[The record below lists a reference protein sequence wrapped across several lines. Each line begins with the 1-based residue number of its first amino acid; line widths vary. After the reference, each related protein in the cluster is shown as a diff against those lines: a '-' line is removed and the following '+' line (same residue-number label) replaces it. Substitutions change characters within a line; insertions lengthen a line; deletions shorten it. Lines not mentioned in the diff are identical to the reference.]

1 MNQWLGAG
9 LIFIVCPLIGA
20 LLMPPRSR
28 RRSVSRN
35 GAIDWSQWE
44 WLLEILQGSLAVGL
58 AKLIFPDY
66 SEWDVMALMGVA
78 AGRFWRQRGSA
89 AAKSSGVLM
98 MLSGYFW
105 HNPISGLLVLMFGSI
120 GSMLFRENRQITFVW
135 LMLMP
140 LMTVVREPRSGI
152 LILLTA
158 GLAGILYGMEQ
169 RRWSTTDQGSSP
181 TQAKATAQMFRADSL
196 GDGLNPAIAGELAT
210 TLAQLQQQG
219 FPVPMGWVIYPGD
232 DPESLAAMIQPL
244 ERQLWTVRLSFVGQ
258 SSEAALSKDLV
269 GLRSIWAAIVQGFEG
284 HSGERVAAIVQP
296 QIQSLYSGKVYCQAP
311 TLKADVPSA
320 VSQQVLALVDR
331 LNDEPNTWE
340 TLEWSYDGKQV
351 WILSVL

>member
-9 LIFIVCPLIGA
+9 LVLLFAPLIGA
-20 LLMPPRSR
+20 LLLPPRSGLGR
-28 RRSVSRN
+28 RRH

-44 WLLEILQGSLAVGL
+44 WGLEILQGLLVVGL
-58 AKLIFPDY
+58 AKLVFPNN
-66 SEWDVMALMGVA
+66 SEWDMMALMGGA
-78 AGRFWRQRGSA
+78 AGRFWRQRGTQ
-89 AAKSSGVLM
+89 AKSSGILM
-98 MLSGYFW
+98 MLAGYFL
-105 HNPISGLLVLMFGSI
+105 HNPISGLLVLVFGGI

-140 LMTVVREPRSGI
+140 LMTVLRAPRSGI

-169 RRWSTTDQGSSP
+169 RRSP
-181 TQAKATAQMFRADSL
+181 TQGKATAQMFRADSL
-196 GDGLNPAIAGELAT
+196 GDGLNPAISGELAT

-232 DPESLAAMIQPL
+232 DPESLAQMIQPL
-244 ERQLWTVRLSFVGQ
+244 DRELWTVRLSFAGRASDDVMT
-258 SSEAALSKDLV
+258 DLV

-284 HSGERVAAIVQP
+284 HAGERVAAIVQP
-296 QIQSLYSGKVYCQAP
+296 QVKSLYSGNVYCQAP
-311 TLKADVPSA
+311 TLKADVPSV

-331 LNDEPNTWE
+331 LNGELNTLE

-351 WILSVL
+351 WILSVQ

>member
-1 MNQWLGAG
+1 MNQWIGAG
-9 LIFIVCPLIGA
+9 LIFILCPLMGA

-28 RRSVSRN
+28 GRSATRR
-35 GAIDWSQWE
+35 GAIDWAQWE
-44 WLLEILQGSLAVGL
+44 WLLEILQGLLAVGL
-58 AKLIFPDY
+58 AKLIFSDY
-66 SEWDVMALMGVA
+66 SEWDVIALMGVA
-78 AGRFWRQRGSA
+78 AGRFWRQRE
-89 AAKSSGVLM
+89 AKAQSSGILM
-98 MLSGYFW
+98 MLAGYFL
-105 HNPISGLLVLMFGSI
+105 HNPTSGLLVLVFGGI

-169 RRWSTTDQGSSP
+169 RRSP

-196 GDGLNPAIAGELAT
+196 GDGLNPAIAGELAA

-244 ERQLWTVRLSFVGQ
+244 ERQLWTVRLSLAGRA
-258 SSEAALSKDLV
+258 SGELMADLV

-284 HSGERVAAIVQP
+284 HAGERVAAIVQP
-296 QIQSLYSGKVYCQAP
+296 QMQSLYSGNVYCQAP

-331 LNDEPNTWE
+331 LNAELNTLE

-351 WILSVL
+351 WILSVQ